1 MLLLCCPGIFLVK
14 GEEPNLNQNRTNW
27 CKEKGVLLTPN
38 SSKTIN
44 DTIIMQG

>member
-27 CKEKGVLLTPN
+27 CKEKGVIN
-38 SSKTIN
+38 SQQQQNNK
-44 DTIIMQG
+44 